1 MQMGG
6 DLGKHGYLREL
17 LELRE
22 SRFVPQLHGL
32 QVGNNLIKA
41 HLDLG
46 EIEPARKT
54 LDQLYA
60 LKRPDYRQ
68 HLSFWNTEI
77 AKAGIERTTVSDQPP
92 LNVAIATIDG
102 PVWLKPSSPDTE
114 LFPLKLQD
122 APVIS
127 FLGFSAEVPKKSQ
140 HVQLQIADA
149 PGRMSRT
156 LPLFVAEQVWFKTNA
171 RVLTLAPLVWASPVG
186 LF

>member
-6 DLGKHGYLREL
+6 DLGKHGYLKEL

-68 HLSFWNTEI
+68 HLSFLEYRN
-77 AKAGIERTTVSDQPP
+77 R
-92 LNVAIATIDG
+92 
-102 PVWLKPSSPDTE
+102 
-114 LFPLKLQD
+114 
-122 APVIS
+122 
-127 FLGFSAEVPKKSQ
+127 KS
-140 HVQLQIADA
+140 
-149 PGRMSRT
+149 R
-156 LPLFVAEQVWFKTNA
+156 N
-171 RVLTLAPLVWASPVG
+171 
-186 LF
+186 